1 MSFYFILFNL
11 IWFIFFSFV
20 SLFEFFVHFYLY
32 LLSGFYFILFFYHY
46 YFILNI
52 YGWSFCL
59 LFQDIF
65 FNVLHLFPSS
75 CLNFV
80 NHFFTFFN
88 NFLLHSFLNDILILS
103 IVDKCYLVFYRPTSF
118 SFTLNVYILSIVYL
132 YLQLWCPFEEG
143 DLNIICFVLN
153 TDLFYGFCFYFIY
166 CTTLALC
173 LWSSSIKSM
182 FLNIN
187 FFPIYILNLKLDV
200 GPLLHAWKQRRFIML
215 KNKQTNKKT
224 LNWNWQ
230 IHAYHLSS
238 LVIIWVNSTTTQ

>member
-1 MSFYFILFNL
+1 MSFYFILFDL
-11 IWFIFFSFV
+11 IWFIFFL
-20 SLFEFFVHFYLY
+20 LFLYLNFLFIFICIFYLGFI
-32 LLSGFYFILFFYHY
+32 LFYFFFYHY

-52 YGWSFCL
+52 YGLVFLSFISRYFL
-59 LFQDIF
+59 
-65 FNVLHLFPSS
+65 NVLHLFPSS

-88 NFLLHSFLNDILILS
+88 NFLLHSFLNNILILS
-103 IVDKCYLVFYRPTSF
+103 IADKYYLVFYRPTSF

-132 YLQLWCPFEEG
+132 YLQLWCPFEEGDLNIICQLWCPFEEG

-182 FLNIN
+182 FLNT
-187 FFPIYILNLKLDV
+187 FKLFPHIHFEFETRCRLTPPCLKAKEV
-200 GPLLHAWKQRRFIML
+200 YNVK
-215 KNKQTNKKT
+215 KQTNKQTKKKKP
-224 LNWNWQ
+224 
-230 IHAYHLSS
+230 
-238 LVIIWVNSTTTQ
+238 

>member
-1 MSFYFILFNL
+1 M
-11 IWFIFFSFV
+11 
-20 SLFEFFVHFYLY
+20 Y

-52 YGWSFCL
+52 YWLVSLCL

-65 FNVLHLFPSS
+65 LNVLHVHLFPSS

-88 NFLLHSFLNDILILS
+88 NFLLHSFLNNILILS
-103 IVDKCYLVFYRPTSF
+103 IVDKYYLVFYRPTSF

-143 DLNIICFVLN
+143 DLNILCFVLN
-153 TDLFYGFCFYFIY
+153 TGLFCGFCFYLIY

-182 FLNIN
+182 FLNT
-187 FFPIYILNLKLDV
+187 F
-200 GPLLHAWKQRRFIML
+200 
-215 KNKQTNKKT
+215 
-224 LNWNWQ
+224 
-230 IHAYHLSS
+230 
-238 LVIIWVNSTTTQ
+238 

>member
-1 MSFYFILFNL
+1 M
-11 IWFIFFSFV
+11 
-20 SLFEFFVHFYLY
+20 
-32 LLSGFYFILFFYHY
+32 
-46 YFILNI
+46 
-52 YGWSFCL
+52 GWSFCL

-65 FNVLHLFPSS
+65 LNVLDLFPSS

-88 NFLLHSFLNDILILS
+88 NFLLHSFLNNILILS
-103 IVDKCYLVFYRPTSF
+103 IVDQYYLVSYRPTSF

-182 FLNIN
+182 FLNT
-187 FFPIYILNLKLDV
+187 FKLFPHIHFEFETRCRPTPPCLKAKEV
-200 GPLLHAWKQRRFIML
+200 YNVK
-215 KNKQTNKKT
+215 KQTNKQKQKT

-238 LVIIWVNSTTTQ
+238 LVIVLALQYRPVYTFSCRKFECWFESHICMSLIFH